1 MLMSEPEYKLLK
13 LSTGDTIICMVPPE
27 CNIFT
32 NESVF
37 VINPIVVD
45 VMKVPVEDG
54 FYETCIMYAWNSFS
68 SDEACEIATM
78 HILACTNPTANIKE
92 YYLKYIENSKNVDD
106 VLLDENEDEPN
117 NYLNV
122 TDKIQEEY
130 NNFLDNYESDG
141 QDEPT
146 SESDTGDNSNAT
158 RKRIYH

>member
-1 MLMSEPEYKLLK
+1 MLMSEPDYKLLK
-13 LSTGDTIICMVPPE
+13 LSTGDTIICMIQPE

-45 VMKVPVEDG
+45 VMKVPAEDG

-92 YYLKYIENSKNVDD
+92 YYLKYLENSKNVDD
-106 VLLDENEDEPN
+106 VLMEDLDAEPN
-117 NYLNV
+117 TYSSV
-122 TDKIQEEY
+122 EDKIQEEY
-130 NNFLDNYESDG
+130 ENFLDNYESNEH
-141 QDEPT
+141 DELTP
-146 SESDTGDNSNAT
+146 ESNSGDNPNAP